1 MGPNQNPLVPNQNPL
16 TPNQSPYATP
26 STPSNLGVRPAA
38 QLSAA
43 FLTQAFA
50 WMFVGLLL
58 TAGVAVVSSRAISD
72 CSTSPASGPPVDHR
86 PACAGVRDRG
96 GHQPDQ
102 RHGRARP
109 SSCAASVGLTIG
121 LIVSYYT
128 TASVATAFLSASAMF
143 GGAAIYGAVTK
154 RSLAGIGG
162 ILFIGLI
169 GLIARR

>member
-58 TAGVAVVSSRAISD
+58 TAGVAYCRPEQSSGCSISQ
-72 CSTSPASGPPVDHR
+72 ASGHS
-86 PACAGVRDRG
+86 CCSS
-96 GHQPDQ
+96 
-102 RHGRARP
+102 P
-109 SSCAASVGLTIG
+109 SSAWCS
-121 LIVSYYT
+121 
-128 TASVATAFLSASAMF
+128 
-143 GGAAIYGAVTK
+143 
-154 RSLAGIGG
+154 
-162 ILFIGLI
+162 
-169 GLIARR
+169 